1 MIDSAS
7 TPEPTPFVARRRR
20 RRTALEAAILVLG
33 VGLLLWGTDT
43 IARTGAESLLE
54 RNIQDVTGVA
64 ETPQVEVH
72 GSFLLVQAIRGAY
85 DEVEVSL
92 VDVRSGPL
100 QVRRVEATLQDVR
113 VPFRDLILRDIRRV
127 GIGRATDRV
136 TLQFSDLNSYFDVTG
151 RPLRLTGGEDGSV
164 AMSGSFNV
172 LGQIIPVSAKVK
184 LSVDDSQLRITPM
197 EIDTGDA
204 ALSQASRLLLDQR
217 LNLTVPL
224 DTLPFGQQLTEITS
238 DQEAI
243 YLQAQ
248 STGVVLRP

>member
-1 MIDSAS
+1 MTDTAT
-7 TPEPTPFVARRRR
+7 TPLAARRRR
-20 RRTALEAAILVLG
+20 RRTALEAAVLVLG
-33 VGLLLWGTDT
+33 VGLLFWGTDA

-64 ETPQVEVH
+64 EPPQVEVR

-92 VDVRSGPL
+92 SDVRSGPL
-100 QVRRVEATLQDVR
+100 RVRRVEATLYDVR
-113 VPFRDLILRDIRRV
+113 VPLRDLILRDIRRV

-136 TLQFSDLNSYFDVTG
+136 TLQFTDLNSYFDATG
-151 RPLRLTGGEDGSV
+151 RPLRLTGGQDGGV

-172 LGQIIPVSAKVK
+172 LGQTIPVSAKVK
-184 LSVDDSQLRITPM
+184 LTVDDSQLRITPVQ
-197 EIDTGDA
+197 IDTGGA
-204 ALSQASRLLLDQR
+204 ALSEASRLLLDQR

-224 DTLPFGQQLTEITS
+224 DTLPFGQQLTEIRT

-243 YLQAQ
+243 YLQAE
-248 STGVVLRP
+248 SIAVVLRP